1 MKIKA
6 GDTITLRTGTYP
18 VIKYDKGVVWFKCKS
33 GQGQTIAEFVT
44 AINGVEVVK
53 AKEPSYIDIINNLQ
67 HERIKQ

>member
-1 MKIKA
+1 MNIKT

-33 GQGQTIAEFVT
+33 GQGQTIKQFVT

-53 AKEPSYIDIINNLQ
+53 PKQPSYIDIIN
-67 HERIKQ
+67 KMK